1 MKSFLQRH
9 ADNILGVL
17 SCFDRDRFRGSLG
30 MLSHVPGVASWL
42 EALGQFDAALPLSK
56 LTDKLCLPMTVQVE
70 GRDGTQR
77 QRRHRGLRSFDA
89 EEVRLL
95 RTISSGEFEIAGF
108 RNCDVREGLSGTSL
122 SGAGEDASERR
133 RQAGRVSRLLGMLRA
148 HGLIKKIP
156 RTHRDLL
163 TTAGRPAIAA

>member
-17 SCFDRDRFRGSLG
+17 SCFDRARFRGSLR

-42 EALGQFDAALPLSK
+42 EALGQFGAARPLSK
-56 LTDKLCLPMTVQVE
+56 LTDKLCRPVTVQFE

-77 QRRHRGLRSFDA
+77 QRQRRHRGLRPFDA

-95 RTISSGEFEIAGF
+95 RTISGGELE
-108 RNCDVREGLSGTSL
+108 S
-122 SGAGEDASERR
+122 
-133 RQAGRVSRLLGMLRA
+133 
-148 HGLIKKIP
+148 
-156 RTHRDLL
+156 
-163 TTAGRPAIAA
+163 